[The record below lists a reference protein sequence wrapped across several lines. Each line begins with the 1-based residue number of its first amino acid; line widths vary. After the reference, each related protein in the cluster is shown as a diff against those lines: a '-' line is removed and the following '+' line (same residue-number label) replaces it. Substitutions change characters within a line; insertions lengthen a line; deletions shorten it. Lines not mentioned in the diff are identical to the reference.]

1 MAKILCIEDDSELLQ
16 ILSEELSDA
25 GHQVLQASDGC
36 TGLEMIVDNRP
47 DLIVSDISMPGMNG
61 YVLLKTLR
69 QKHPEFAETPFI
81 FLSALADRDHLIDG
95 LELGADDYLTKPIDY
110 DLLIARVDARLR
122 QAERMLKKKQ
132 EDTARLVDAYERNA
146 VGRTPEPESDLT
158 WK

>member
-1 MAKILCIEDDSELLQ
+1 MARILCIEDDSELLQ
-16 ILSEELSDA
+16 IMCEELSEV
-25 GHQVLQASDGC
+25 GHEVLQATGEC
-36 TGLEMIVDNRP
+36 AGLEMIVNNRP

-110 DLLIARVDARLR
+110 DLLIARVEARLR
-122 QAERMLKKKQ
+122 QTQRMLKKKQ
-132 EDTARLVDAYERNA
+132 EDTARLVEAYKRTA
-146 VGRTPEPESDLT
+146 VGKAPESESDLT